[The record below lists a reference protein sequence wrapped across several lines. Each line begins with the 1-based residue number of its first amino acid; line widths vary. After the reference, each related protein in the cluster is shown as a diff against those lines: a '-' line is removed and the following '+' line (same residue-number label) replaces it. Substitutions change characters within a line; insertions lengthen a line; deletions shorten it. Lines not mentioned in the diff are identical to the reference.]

1 MHAATTHGS
10 ASTVLSVAILVTAL
24 TVSACSGSSSPTAP
38 TPPPNVLGAWSG
50 TYLVSTCTETG
61 SAIGTA
67 VCANIRPGGS
77 LSYTPTQTG
86 STLGGNVGIGSF
98 IVPVSGSV
106 GTDNV
111 VTLAGT
117 GEMSG
122 FSITINSFRSTL
134 GSPNQMTGTMTF
146 TILVSA
152 PLGTATVQATTTL
165 QR

>member
-1 MHAATTHGS
+1 MFLRQIFGVAT
-10 ASTVLSVAILVTAL
+10 ILATL
-24 TVSACSGSSSPTAP
+24 ACGSSSPTAP
-38 TPPPNVLGAWSG
+38 TPPPSLLGAWSG
-50 TYLVSTCTETG
+50 TYLVSSCTETG

-86 STLGGNVGIGSF
+86 ATLGGNVGIGSF

-111 VTLAGT
+111 VSLAGT

-122 FSITINSFRSTL
+122 FSVTINSFRSTL
-134 GSPNQMTGTMTF
+134 GSPNQMTGTITF
-146 TILVSA
+146 TILVAS